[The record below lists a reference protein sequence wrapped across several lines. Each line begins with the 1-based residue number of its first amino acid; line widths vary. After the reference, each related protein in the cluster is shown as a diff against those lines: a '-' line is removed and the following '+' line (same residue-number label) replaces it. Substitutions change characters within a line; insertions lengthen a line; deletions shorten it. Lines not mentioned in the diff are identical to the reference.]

1 MLHERSVVAL
11 LAAEVISTTGAQMTW
26 VALPWFVL
34 LTTGSATKTT
44 FMVAAEVIGLAL
56 FGLPGGRLLG
66 RLGARRTMLPCDGA
80 RAPPLTGGPGLH
92 GAGGLPHPAR
102 LAVAFGLGASA
113 APYFAAQ
120 SMIVPDRPAAAPERL
135 A

>member
-1 MLHERSVVAL
+1 MSRSEMLHDRQIRAL

-44 FMVAAEVIGLAL
+44 FVVAAEVIGLAL

-66 RLGARRTMLPCDGA
+66 RFGGDVDFFKPHTFARELIGNVPVDRFDI
-80 RAPPLTGGPGLH
+80 RQREIAPANTGL
-92 GAGGLPHPAR
+92 
-102 LAVAFGLGASA
+102 V
-113 APYFAAQ
+113 
-120 SMIVPDRPAAAPERL
+120 
-135 A
+135 

>member
-1 MLHERSVVAL
+1 MLRERSVVAL

-44 FMVAAEVIGLAL
+44 FMVAAEAIGLAL

-66 RLGARRTMLPCDGA
+66 RLGARRTMLLCDGA
-80 RAPPLTGGPGLH
+80 RAPLMTGIPVPH
-92 GAGGLPHPAR
+92 WAGGLTHPIRPPVAR
-102 LAVAFGLGASA
+102 G
-113 APYFAAQ
+113 P
-120 SMIVPDRPAAAPERL
+120 R
-135 A
+135 